1 MTILSIIRAMGIRT
15 MTQLRKHLPK
25 NHTIALV
32 VGICGTYILVGLVA
46 LLPHFSSMKAY
57 FVLNFVG
64 SLDKKRHIGILE
76 AYYGRVSDIKI
87 SWQSINKLV
96 QDMFINTRVV
106 GDKIRFY
113 GSNGFCLFN
122 YFVRKDNPQIWISA
136 AVLTCNF
143 VCVATIVICYIKI
156 NVAASKG
163 AHVAGMNNFAI
174 LKRNRRMQRKISIL
188 I

>member
-15 MTQLRKHLPK
+15 MTRKHLPK

-46 LLPHFSSMKAY
+46 LLPIFSSLKAY
-57 FVLNFVG
+57 FVQKLKYDDNPLFVG
-64 SLDKKRHIGILE
+64 SLNKKRHIGILE

-87 SWQSINKLV
+87 SWQSINMLV
-96 QDMFINTRVV
+96 QDIFINTRAV

-122 YFVRKDNPQIWISA
+122 YFVRKDKPQIWISA

-156 NVAASKG
+156 NVAASKS
-163 AHVAGMNNFAI
+163 AHVAG
-174 LKRNRRMQRKISIL
+174 RGGGGGG
-188 I
+188 